1 MDSNVLFLKYE
12 DMHRVSAQEA
22 VSRARA
28 LPVACSP
35 WSVAVGVTQP
45 GLCQTQASGG
55 KVGLRSSECAQRSR
69 AVSQL
74 GGMQCFRK
82 PCLLFSCLSS
92 RSVATARLTLL
103 PALWHPLPR
112 WPAQGRGQSL
122 RFSSACVPYLEWQF
136 SNCSL

>member
-28 LPVACSP
+28 LPVARSP

-55 KVGLRSSECAQRSR
+55 KVGLRSSECAQRSSAGTAGALPCPSPAPR
-69 AVSQL
+69 AVWVVCSAL
-74 GGMQCFRK
+74 ESPVRCF
-82 PCLLFSCLSS
+82 S
-92 RSVATARLTLL
+92 ALT
-103 PALWHPLPR
+103 
-112 WPAQGRGQSL
+112 
-122 RFSSACVPYLEWQF
+122 VEV
-136 SNCSL
+136 

>member
-28 LPVACSP
+28 LPVTRSP

-55 KVGLRSSECAQRSR
+55 TWASEVLSVPRDPVLA
-69 AVSQL
+69 QL
-74 GGMQCFRK
+74 G
-82 PCLLFSCLSS
+82 PC
-92 RSVATARLTLL
+92 
-103 PALWHPLPR
+103 PA
-112 WPAQGRGQSL
+112 PAQPQGQFLSWVVC
-122 RFSSACVPYLEWQF
+122 SALESPVVF
-136 SNCSL
+136 LP